1 MTSVIF
7 LVSFILDLFEIDA
20 AISIAAAAAAKT
32 VLNQRN

>member
-20 AISIAAAAAAKT
+20 AISIAAAAAKT

>member
-20 AISIAAAAAAKT
+20 AISIAAAAAET